1 MKQQTNSAGRTHTT
15 ILEMIHD
22 TILLLDRRPHFTSAR
37 CAWRAG
43 GLGAPHNPSR
53 WTRCVVVGKREDS
66 PSVLLCSSGG
76 LIASEDVLQR
86 RAPSSALLPKTASL
100 LCARTNQA
108 APGLSVHVY

>member
-43 GLGAPHNPSR
+43 GLGAPHTLPGGRGVS
-53 WTRCVVVGKREDS
+53 WWE
-66 PSVLLCSSGG
+66 SVRCSSGG
-76 LIASEDVLQR
+76 LIAPEDVLQR
-86 RAPSSALLPKTASL
+86 RAPSTALLPKTASL